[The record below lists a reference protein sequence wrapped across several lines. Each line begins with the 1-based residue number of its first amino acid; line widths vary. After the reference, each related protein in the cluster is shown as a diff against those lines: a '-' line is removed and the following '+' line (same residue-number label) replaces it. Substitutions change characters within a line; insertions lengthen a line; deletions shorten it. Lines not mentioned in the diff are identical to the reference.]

1 MTYSVDLRERV
12 IKFVHAGGSKS
23 AAAQKFNVSRWCV
36 YNWLERAHLS
46 PKQQPCRQNK
56 LIKADV
62 LKLVQEQN
70 DARLVDYAAQLGV
83 STGAVWYAF
92 KRWGIVKKTDPL
104 SGTLVYQEGGV
115 S

>member
-12 IKFVHAGGSKS
+12 IKFVQTGGSKQ
-23 AAAQKFNVSRWCV
+23 AAAVHFGVSRWCV
-36 YNWLERAHLS
+36 YNWLERAQLPPNKHPS
-46 PKQQPCRQNK
+46 RQRK

-62 LKLVQEQN
+62 LKLLEQQN
-70 DARLVDYAAQLGV
+70 DARLIDDAEQLGV
-83 STGAVWYAF
+83 TTQAIWYAF

-104 SGTLVYQEGGV
+104 SGALVYQTDSV